1 MANPSKKT
9 HKDTSAGS
17 IARSAGSVGVAVF
30 MSRIL
35 GLVREQVLAGLFGAG
50 TAMDAFVVAF
60 RIPNL
65 LRDLFA
71 EGALSAAFVTVFTEY
86 DQERSREETWRLVN
100 NVFTTIT
107 IILSLVVAAGM
118 IFSHQLVMLLA
129 PEFAE
134 IAGKV
139 ELTKELTV
147 IMFPFLVMIS
157 LSALLMGILNT
168 RGHFFIPAMA
178 STCFNIGSIV
188 VGGGLALVL
197 PRFGYPAITGMAI
210 GTLAGGAGQMAIQL
224 PLLFRH
230 GFRFRPVLD
239 LRDKGLLKIG
249 RLVVPAI
256 IGLSATQINIFINT
270 NFASRCAEGSVAW
283 LNYAF
288 RLMQFPIGLF
298 GVALSVATLPVIA
311 RQASRK
317 DLPAL
322 RKTLVSSLI
331 MGFALT
337 VPAAAGLW
345 IMARPVVALIFQHG
359 RFTAADTMMTAQ
371 AVQFYSIGLLAYA
384 AVKIV
389 VPVFY
394 ALDDTRWPVFAS
406 FCAVAANICIILL
419 ALERL
424 QHRAIALSTSLTMIM
439 NFLLL
444 ATVLYRK
451 LSGYDLS
458 RLLLAFLKIVAA
470 STVMAWVVYNV
481 CQVFPAAESISG
493 QILRIAAGII
503 SGALCYA
510 ILVFILRLEEA
521 SDAASAI
528 AGRLLK
534 QFFRK

>member
-1 MANPSKKT
+1 MDSQKT
-9 HKDTSAGS
+9 KGPETSTS
-17 IARSAGSVGVAVF
+17 TRIARSAGSVSVAVF

-86 DQERSREETWRLVN
+86 DSKKSREEAWRLVN
-100 NVFTTIT
+100 NVFTAIT
-107 IILSLVVAAGM
+107 IIISLIVMAGM
-118 IFSHQLVMLLA
+118 IFSHELVMILA
-129 PEFAE
+129 PEFSE
-134 IAGKV
+134 VAGKIELTV
-139 ELTKELTV
+139 ELTR
-147 IMFPFLVMIS
+147 IMFPFLLMIS
-157 LSALLMGILNT
+157 IAALLMGILNT
-168 RGHFFIPAMA
+168 KGHFFVPALA
-178 STCFNIGSIV
+178 SSCFNLGSII
-188 VGGGLALVL
+188 VGGGLALLL
-197 PRFGYPAITGMAI
+197 PRWGYPAITGMAV
-210 GTLAGGAGQMAIQL
+210 GTLAGGVGQMAIQL
-224 PLLFRH
+224 PLVFRH
-230 GFRFRPVLD
+230 GFSFRPSLD
-239 LRDKGLLKIG
+239 LRHPGLRKIG
-249 RLVVPAI
+249 RLVIPAI

-311 RQASRK
+311 KQAAEN
-317 DLPAL
+317 DMNAL
-322 RKTLVSSLI
+322 KSTLVSSLT

-337 VPAAAGLW
+337 VPAATGLW
-345 IMARPVVALIFQHG
+345 VMAEPIVALIFQHG
-359 RFTAADTMMTAQ
+359 RFTAFDTQMTAQ

-394 ALDDTRWPVFAS
+394 ALDDTRWPVMAS
-406 FCAVAANICIILL
+406 FFAVAANICIILFSIDS
-419 ALERL
+419 L

-451 LSGYDLS
+451 VSGYNVS
-458 RLLLAFLKIVAA
+458 RLVISLIKIVAA
-470 STVMAWVVYNV
+470 SGIMAFVVHQT
-481 CQVFPAAESISG
+481 CTHIPSTGTLTSELI
-493 QILRIAAGII
+493 QIIAGITTGAI
-503 SGALCYA
+503 SYGIMVVVIGLREATTPVKM
-510 ILVFILRLEEA
+510 LVKKLR
-521 SDAASAI
+521 
-528 AGRLLK
+528 G
-534 QFFRK
+534 